1 MVENAKSK
9 EFLIKPIH
17 QESDHPYQAN
27 CNTSGIVRL
36 AGADFLCVEFDR
48 HCGTDNRHDLL
59 TILDQNDNIISARS
73 GRDGNDWLSELRVV
87 GGTMFELHFVVEKN
101 VITVLCISLTIP
113 I

>member
-9 EFLIKPIH
+9 EFLFKPIY

-36 AGADFLCVEFDR
+36 PGADFLRVEFDR
-48 HCGTDNRHDLL
+48 HCGTDSRHDLL

-73 GRDGNDWLSELRVV
+73 GREGSDWLSELRVT
-87 GGTMFELHFVVEKN
+87 GGTIFN
-101 VITVLCISLTIP
+101 YI
-113 I
+113 